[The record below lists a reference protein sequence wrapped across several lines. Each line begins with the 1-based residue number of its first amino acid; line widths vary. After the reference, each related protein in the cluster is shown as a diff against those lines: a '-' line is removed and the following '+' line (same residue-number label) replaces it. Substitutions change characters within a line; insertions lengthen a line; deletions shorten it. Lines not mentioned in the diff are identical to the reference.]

1 MTMHRINQPE
11 GQPMPTTQEVA
22 RAQIVAM
29 MAAARGQIV
38 TADESILYHGEPN
51 RAIYLADNPKQSKED
66 AITVLQEA
74 VAADNEYNSTSRVFH
89 HRPGD
94 GAVAVNWVMHDL
106 FGQLLGHKT
115 WVQDPQQLDVE
126 ISYGV
131 HKQVPYGLC
140 KLPPEFGR
148 KALLSIGATIDPVYG
163 PVLKLEASSV
173 LKALPALE
181 NLFDRVQE
189 RLETHSIYRG
199 QAIYAS
205 EVPKFMDVQSPSRE
219 VVFTERTSRRLD
231 FKLFSLIENE
241 HIHLELGNDGKIII
255 WLHGD
260 FGTGKSE
267 LLAKLSRM
275 AQRHG
280 FSVIQVRPG
289 IDSWDFAMQLVKM
302 LAPRCFCIVEDAES
316 VTGVDNPGQVAKML
330 DQLDGTDAKTIP
342 QSTFVF
348 TTNYID
354 KVQKAATRPGRADAI
369 IRLGNLDRPGCER
382 LAELELGDQVS
393 DDIDYDRVY
402 AACGGVVLDDGGLP
416 ALNDDGGL
424 IFKAE
429 ADITPAFMRQAF
441 NIAKTAAALE
451 RGLHAKVTTEN
462 LLAGIE
468 DLQEQLL
475 IHNAAPEPKPR
486 EQLNVALA
494 QALSPMVNQVIAK
507 QLESYTSTIY
517 EQAREA
523 ADSVVET
530 RIHGANIVRETDG
543 ETWAS
548 VRTQ

>member
-1 MTMHRINQPE
+1 
-11 GQPMPTTQEVA
+11 MPTTQEIA
-22 RAQIVAM
+22 RAKIVAL
-29 MAAARGQIV
+29 MAAERGMIA

-51 RAIYLADNPKQSKED
+51 RALYLADNPRMPKED
-66 AITVLQEA
+66 ARDMLNASIE
-74 VAADNEYNSTSRVFH
+74 ADNEYNSVSRVFH

-94 GAVAVNWVMHDL
+94 GASAVNAVMHEL

-115 WVQDPQQLDVE
+115 WVQDPQMLDVE

-131 HKQVPYGLC
+131 HKQVPWGLC

-148 KALLSIGATIDPVYG
+148 KALLNITMTNDPVYG
-163 PVLKLEASSV
+163 PVLRLEGSAV
-173 LKALPALE
+173 LKALPAIE
-181 NLFDRVQE
+181 NLYDRVQE
-189 RLETHSIYRG
+189 YLDKHSIYRG

-205 EVPKFMDVQSPSRE
+205 EVPKFIDVSGEGRQ
-219 VVFTERTSRRLD
+219 VVFTERTARRLD
-231 FKLFSLIENE
+231 FKLFSLIHKER
-241 HIHLELGNDGKIII
+241 IHLELGNNGKQII

-267 LLAKLSRM
+267 LLSKLTRE

-289 IDSWDFAMQLVKM
+289 IDSWDYAMQLVKM
-302 LAPRCFCIVEDAES
+302 LAPRAFCIVEDAES

-354 KVQKAATRPGRADAI
+354 KVQNAATRPGRADAI
-369 IRLGNLDRPGCER
+369 IRLGNLDRLGCEQ
-382 LAELELGDQVS
+382 LARLELGEMLGDDVDFDQ
-393 DDIDYDRVY
+393 VY
-402 AACGGVVLDDGGLP
+402 AACGGIVLDPGGLP
-416 ALNDDGGL
+416 YLDDEGGL
-424 IFKAE
+424 TYKAE

-441 NIAKTAAALE
+441 NIAKTAAALD
-451 RGLHAKVTTEN
+451 RGMNAKVTTEN

-486 EQLNVALA
+486 DQLNT
-494 QALSPMVNQVIAK
+494 ALSEALLPMVKQVVGF
-507 QLESYTSTIY
+507 QLANFADVVYDR
-517 EQAREA
+517 ARDA
-523 ADSVVET
+523 ADVVVES
-530 RIHGANIVRETDG
+530 RINGAEIRRESDG
-543 ETWAS
+543 ETWAKVS
-548 VRTQ
+548 TQ